1 MHKPPKGSRARTM
14 LSTVDRAISPE
25 YRTKASSQ
33 NEGLG
38 SQLRYIIEAV
48 TCDIRHNY
56 MYVKRVREGGGLRRV
71 LACNVLLL

>member
-1 MHKPPKGSRARTM
+1 M

-38 SQLRYIIEAV
+38 SQVIEAV
-48 TCDIRHNY
+48 TCDIRHN
-56 MYVKRVREGGGLRRV
+56 YVKRVREGGGLRRV
-71 LACNVLLL
+71 LAIACNVLLL